1 MKARVLVTG
10 KNGQLGQSLQGLADQ
25 SELELVFVDRQQL
38 DLANNQSIK
47 SYFAAQP
54 PFAAIINA
62 AAYTAV
68 DQAESE
74 PDLAEQV
81 NSQAV
86 AALAAVARRQ
96 DSFLLQVST
105 DYVFDGRTYRPWQE
119 TDPTGP
125 LNVYGRSKLAGEQAL
140 LASGCRGAV
149 VRTSWLYSQYGH
161 NFVRSILHLAQE
173 RSELSVVADQI
184 GAPTWAADL
193 AQALLKLVQH
203 ELQQLSPSAQLY
215 HYSNAGVCSW
225 YDFATAIVELADLPC
240 RVLPISSAQY
250 PSPAQRPYYSLLDS
264 SKIRQQL
271 SLDIAHWR
279 QSLATC
285 LAALPNN

>member
-38 DLANNQSIK
+38 DLANNQSIN

-54 PFAAIINA
+54 SFAAIINT

-68 DQAESE
+68 DLAESE

-81 NSQAV
+81 NHQAV

-161 NFVRSILHLAQE
+161 NFVRSILRLAQE

-193 AQALLKLVQH
+193 AQVLLKLVQH
-203 ELQQLSPSAQLY
+203 ELQQPSPNAQLY

-264 SKIRQQL
+264 SKIRQHL
-271 SLDIAHWR
+271 GLDIAHWR

>member
-119 TDPTGP
+119 TDPTSP

-225 YDFATAIVELADLPC
+225 YDFATAIVELAELPC